1 MIPSDEIKSVEVIT
15 SPSAKYDAEGT
26 AGIINSIK
34 KKKGIQGLSGSVNL
48 SAGTRRNSAGLDV
61 NYRRN
66 KFGLN
71 AGLGGNLFSSKGYQ
85 HSERINN
92 ASETNRF
99 LLQDGNNEMNSS
111 GYRGQFGIDYDI
123 DTTSRSEER
132 RVGKEVKVREDHG
145 GRQNITN

>member
-1 MIPSDEIKSVEVIT
+1 MKRRPPRS
-15 SPSAKYDAEGT
+15 
-26 AGIINSIK
+26 
-34 KKKGIQGLSGSVNL
+34 
-48 SAGTRRNSAGLDV
+48 TRTDTLFPYTTLFRS
-61 NYRRN
+61 

-123 DTTSRSEER
+123 DTTSNIATSIHFNDFGRDFDNYQGTIMSNAGQTPVSQLSRKSNGNIDMER
-132 RVGKEVKVREDHG
+132 IDCTMK
-145 GRQNITN
+145 I